1 MAISPDG
8 RKLAYTST
16 ESGVPQVYV
25 QLFPGRRV
33 KRLASRG
40 RGYEP
45 RWSRSGKE
53 LFFESLGRLM
63 VVDVST
69 GDDLT
74 VGEPRALFSL
84 AGYRRARNRQQYDV
98 APGDQKFLMIKDP
111 APPVIPPV
119 VYVEHWFP
127 ELLTRLKK

>member
-1 MAISPDG
+1 MAPDG
-8 RKLAYTST
+8 RKIAYAAT
-16 ESGVPQVYV
+16 EGGVQQVYV
-25 QLFPGRRV
+25 KSFRDGKL

-53 LFFESLGRLM
+53 LFFESNGKLM
-63 VVDVST
+63 VVDVGT

-74 VGEPRALFSL
+74 VGEPRAVFSL
-84 AGYRRARNRQQYDV
+84 AGHRRARNRAQYDV
-98 APGDQKFLMIKDP
+98 APGDQKFLMFKDP
-111 APPVIPPV
+111 PLPPIPPV

-127 ELLTRLKK
+127 ELLAKVKK